1 VSAPSFPHEVT
12 QLALRA
18 FPCSIATMT
27 SARDGQV
34 ERLRLMLRG
43 DVELEV
49 DLTFGRPRFRVVLAD
64 SWRTAEAATDSI
76 DHLEAVVARLRK
88 LPVRAP

>member
-1 VSAPSFPHEVT
+1 MSAPSFAHQVME
-12 QLALRA
+12 LALRA
-18 FPCSIATMT
+18 FPNSMASMT
-27 SARDGQV
+27 SSRNGQV

-49 DLTFGRPRFRVVLAD
+49 DLTFGRPRFRVLLAD
-64 SWRTAEAATDSI
+64 PWRTAEAATDPI
-76 DHLEAVVARLRK
+76 DHLEAIVARLRK